1 MSTFSKFEEYR
12 LFIEDT
18 ARFSERRQTVSSTFV
33 AVNMLLLTAIAFLV
47 KDSGAR
53 YYGALVTALPIPL
66 VIAGILVC
74 IWWRQLIFKYK
85 TLVDFRMKQLMEM
98 EALPEMQGCHQMYLK
113 EREELY
119 KRDAQGRKVPA
130 GRLNF
135 SELESRLP
143 ALFIVLYALFGLFL
157 ILALAWQM
165 WRP

>member
-1 MSTFSKFEEYR
+1 
-12 LFIEDT
+12 
-18 ARFSERRQTVSSTFV
+18 
-33 AVNMLLLTAIAFLV
+33 
-47 KDSGAR
+47 
-53 YYGALVTALPIPL
+53 

-85 TLVDFRMKQLMEM
+85 TLVGFRMKQLMEM

-135 SELESRLP
+135 SELEGRLP

-165 WRP
+165 WKPPGPDQSGQPVLQPGRASSGHCFLSGSGHTGAREGRYRQRTGSPRLPPRCLGQHPRW

>member
-1 MSTFSKFEEYR
+1 MSAFNKFEEYK

-18 ARFSERRQTVSSTFV
+18 ARFSERRQTISSTFV
-33 AVNMLLLTAIAFLV
+33 AVNTLLLTAIAFLV
-47 KDSGAR
+47 KDSGAQ

-85 TLVDFRMKQLMEM
+85 TLVGFRMKQLMAM
-98 EALPEMQGCHQMYLK
+98 ENLSDMQGCHRMYIL
-113 EREELY
+113 EGEELY
-119 KRDAQGRKVPA
+119 KRDAQGRKVPS

-143 ALFIVLYALFGLFL
+143 ALFITLYVLFGLL
-157 ILALAWQM
+157 LVLALGWQVM
-165 WRP
+165 KS